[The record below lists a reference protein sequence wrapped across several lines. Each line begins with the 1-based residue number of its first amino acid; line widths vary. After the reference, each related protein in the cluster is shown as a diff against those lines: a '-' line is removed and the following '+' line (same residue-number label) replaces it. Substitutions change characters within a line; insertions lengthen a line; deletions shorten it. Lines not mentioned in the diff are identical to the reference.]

1 MVVMKNCCFVLAFVF
16 LLSVVGLSQ
25 VQTEIWHLTIDST
38 IDQGTVSY
46 LKAGLSQA
54 AQAEAAAV
62 IIEFSTPG
70 GYLDAARACRD
81 VILDSSLT
89 TIAFVNREAYSAG
102 ALLAIA
108 CQRVYFD
115 PAGVMGAATP
125 VYFQS
130 GRAEEASEKEISAVR
145 SLFRATAEFRGRQ
158 PKVAEA
164 MVDRDVEI
172 EGLIDRGKLLTLTAN
187 EAETWGYSDGIAEEV
202 AELLT
207 KEGLDHADVKAL
219 SYRWVDKALQVITS
233 PWVAGLLITVGVL
246 GLIVEMMIPGFG
258 IAGVLGLAGLG
269 TFFWSHFYVG
279 LSGWESL
286 AFFIGGLVAI
296 LLEIFVFTAADFG
309 LAGLAGLF
317 LIGLGFYSSMV
328 GPFTGPEQ
336 VTAAILSVSLGL
348 VVVLVLSVFLLMRL
362 PRSKLR
368 FGGVIL
374 SSVITGRAFDKTGS
388 RKASPWVGREGIA
401 LTDLRPVGAADF
413 SGERVD
419 VSCEEGYLPKGTLVV
434 IVGDEGYRK
443 VVKRLK
449 EAK

>member
-1 MVVMKNCCFVLAFVF
+1 MFMKKYCFVLILMF
-16 LLSVVGLSQ
+16 LVSMVGLSQ
-25 VQTEIWHLTIDST
+25 VQKEVWLLSVDST

-46 LKAGLSQA
+46 LKAGLSKA
-54 AQAEAAAV
+54 AEADAAAV
-62 IIEFSTPG
+62 VIEFSTPG

-81 VILDSSLT
+81 VILDSSLP

-108 CQRVYFD
+108 CSRIYFD

-125 VYFQS
+125 VYFQ
-130 GRAEEASEKEISAVR
+130 GGEVEIASEKEISAVR
-145 SLFRATAEFRGRQ
+145 SLFRATAEFRERQ
-158 PKVAEA
+158 PEVAEA
-164 MVDRDVEI
+164 MVDSDLAV
-172 EGLIDRGKLLTLTAN
+172 EGLIAEGKLLTLTAN
-187 EAETWGYSDGIAEEV
+187 EAETWGYSDGTAEEL

-207 KEGLDHADVKAL
+207 KEGLDDAEV
-219 SYRWVDKALQVITS
+219 SSFSFRWVDEALQIITS
-233 PWVAGLLITVGVL
+233 PWVAGVLIAVGVL

-269 TFFWSHFYVG
+269 AFFWSHFYVG

-317 LIGLGFYSSMV
+317 LIGFGFYSSMV
-328 GPFTGPEQ
+328 GPFTGPQQ
-336 VTAAILSVSLGL
+336 VTAAILAVSLGL
-348 VVVLVLSVFLLMRL
+348 LVVLILSIVILMRL
-362 PRSKLR
+362 PKSRLR
-368 FGGVIL
+368 FGGMIL
-374 SSVITGRAFDKTGS
+374 SSVISGRAFDKAS
-388 RKASPWVGREGIA
+388 SKRESPWVGREGKA

-419 VSCEEGYLPKGTLVV
+419 VSCIEGYLPQGTLVV
-434 IVGDEGYRK
+434 IIKDEGYRK
-443 VVKRLK
+443 VVKQAR
-449 EAK
+449 EE